1 MAQHSHTGSEE
12 DVGDLFSDCFW
23 EMKGFKQVVK
33 RIDDGATLTD
43 NLAQLIHERA
53 ELELK
58 YAKGLKTWSRKW
70 EDAVNKG
77 PEYGSLELTMKNLT
91 VEANETADIHLDVR
105 QKLTGSSLESIKHWK
120 NSNYQKTFVK
130 WKQTA
135 AAQEGF
141 DKVQRP
147 WAKRFLKVEKAKKA
161 YHLAARTLEQTKGQ
175 LDIYERDAMT
185 TSDALKKMKDKLSKA
200 ETECDKTRDKYRDR
214 LNELDMA
221 NQQYIN
227 EMTVEFEKCQAMEKI
242 RIEFFVETITDYLNY
257 IDVSKDARLTN
268 SFQNIQY
275 GLTEMTVEE
284 DLKKYA
290 DQKGTGMAMGWPKF
304 VEYDEVVSTL
314 PIGSLQMKDSNSN
327 NGYDDNRSNKAGS
340 AIGAPVG
347 NPFNGF
353 DDVDSEWGD
362 QNAYVA
368 APTHATE
375 VRVMAMFDYSGAE
388 ADELSFKEGAVL
400 IQLDEEDENGWCR
413 GLLNGVEGL
422 YPGSYVQLMK

>member
-23 EMKGFKQVVK
+23 EIKGFKQVVK

-53 ELELK
+53 DLELK

-77 PEYGSLELTMKNLT
+77 PEYGSLEQTLKSVT

-161 YHLAARTLEQTKGQ
+161 YHLAARTLEQLKGQ

-185 TSDALKKMKDKLSKA
+185 TTDALKKLKDKLSKA
-200 ETECDKTRDKYRDR
+200 ETESDKTRDKYRDR

-242 RIEFFVETITDYLNY
+242 RIEFFMETIRDYLNY

-268 SFQNIQY
+268 SFQNIQHA
-275 GLTEMTVEE
+275 LNEMTIEE
-284 DLKKYA
+284 DLKRYA
-290 DQKGTGMAMGWPKF
+290 DQKGTGMAMNWPKF

-314 PIGSLQMKDSNSN
+314 PIPLQMRDNNSNS
-327 NGYDDNRSNKAGS
+327 GYDDNRSNKQETAAS
-340 AIGAPVG
+340 G

-353 DDVDSEWGD
+353 DDDSEWGD
-362 QNAYVA
+362 QNAYVSHPI
-368 APTHATE
+368 PTVE
-375 VRVMAMFDYSGAE
+375 VRVMAMFDYTGAE
-388 ADELSFKEGAVL
+388 ADELSFKEGDVL

-413 GLLNGVEGL
+413 GLLNGIEGL
-422 YPGSYVQLMK
+422 YPGSYVQLIK

>member
-23 EMKGFKQVVK
+23 EIKGFKQVVK

-43 NLAQLIHERA
+43 NLMQLIHERS

-70 EDAVNKG
+70 EDAISKG
-77 PEYGSLELTMKNLT
+77 PEYGSLEQTMKSLT
-91 VEANETADIHLDVR
+91 VEANETADIHLDIR

-161 YHLAARTLEQTKGQ
+161 YHLAARTLEQLKGQ

-185 TSDALKKMKDKLSKA
+185 TTDALKKLKDKLSKA
-200 ETECDKTRDKYRDR
+200 ETENDKTKDKYRDR

-242 RIEFFVETITDYLNY
+242 RIEFFVETIRDYLNY

-268 SFQNIQY
+268 SFQNIQH
-275 GLTEMTVEE
+275 GLNEMAVEE
-284 DLKKYA
+284 DLKRYA
-290 DQKGTGMAMGWPKF
+290 DQKGTGMQMNWPKF
-304 VEYDEVVSTL
+304 MEYDEVSNTL
-314 PIGSLQMKDSNSN
+314 PIGNLQMRDNNSNS
-327 NGYDDNRSNKAGS
+327 GYDDRVDNRSNKGGAS
-340 AIGAPVG
+340 AAG

-353 DDVDSEWGD
+353 DDDSEWGD
-362 QNAYVA
+362 QNTYTAM
-368 APTHATE
+368 PTSVSE
-375 VRVMAMFDYSGAE
+375 VRVMAMFDYTGAE
-388 ADELSFKEGAVL
+388 ADELSFREGDVL

>member
-1 MAQHSHTGSEE
+1 MAHHSHAGSDE
-12 DVGDLFSDCFW
+12 DVVDLFSDCFW
-23 EMKGFKQVVK
+23 EIKGFKQVVK

-53 ELELK
+53 DLELK

-70 EDAVNKG
+70 EDTINKG
-77 PEYGSLELTMKNLT
+77 SEYGSLEQSMKSLT

-120 NSNYQKTFVK
+120 NSNYQKAFVR

-141 DKVQRP
+141 DKAQRP

-161 YHLAARTLEQTKGQ
+161 YHLAARTLEQLKGQ
-175 LDIYERDAMT
+175 LDIYERDPMT
-185 TSDALKKMKDKLSKA
+185 TSDALKKLKDKLSKA
-200 ETECDKTRDKYRDR
+200 ETDNDKSSDKYRDR
-214 LNELDMA
+214 LSEIDMA

-242 RIEFFVETITDYLNY
+242 RIEFFVETINDYLNY
-257 IDVSKDARLTN
+257 IDVSKDPRLMN
-268 SFQNIQY
+268 SFQNIQH
-275 GLTEMTVEE
+275 GLNELTIEE

-290 DQKGTGMAMGWPKF
+290 DQKGTGMSMNWPKF
-304 VEYDEVVSTL
+304 VEYDSNLNNMPT
-314 PIGSLQMKDSNSN
+314 GTLQMKENDYAEQEKSSKSGAGN
-327 NGYDDNRSNKAGS
+327 N
-340 AIGAPVG
+340 

-353 DDVDSEWGD
+353 DDMDSEWGD
-362 QNAYVA
+362 QNTYQQQPP
-368 APTHATE
+368 PTTE
-375 VRVMAMFDYSGAE
+375 VRVMAMFDYNGAE
-388 ADELSFKEGAVL
+388 ADELSFKEGDVL
-400 IQLDEEDENGWCR
+400 VQLDEEDENGWCR

-422 YPGSYVQLMK
+422 YPGSYVQRVK

>member
-1 MAQHSHTGSEE
+1 
-12 DVGDLFSDCFW
+12 
-23 EMKGFKQVVK
+23 
-33 RIDDGATLTD
+33 
-43 NLAQLIHERA
+43 
-53 ELELK
+53 
-58 YAKGLKTWSRKW
+58 
-70 EDAVNKG
+70 
-77 PEYGSLELTMKNLT
+77 
-91 VEANETADIHLDVR
+91 
-105 QKLTGSSLESIKHWK
+105 
-120 NSNYQKTFVK
+120 
-130 WKQTA
+130 
-135 AAQEGF
+135 
-141 DKVQRP
+141 
-147 WAKRFLKVEKAKKA
+147 LKVEKAKKA
-161 YHLAARTLEQTKGQ
+161 YHLAARMLEQTKGQ
-175 LDIYERDAMT
+175 LDIYTRDAMT

-200 ETECDKTRDKYRDR
+200 ETESDKTRDKYRDR

-275 GLTEMTVEE
+275 GLTEMTIEE

-327 NGYDDNRSNKAGS
+327 NGYEDNRSNKAGS
-340 AIGAPVG
+340 AIGAPIG

-368 APTHATE
+368 IPAPAAE

-388 ADELSFKEGAVL
+388 ADELSFKEGDVL